1 MEAMTIIQADPN
13 HRDAA
18 GRLRHDDL
26 EMHRDTPFDDIA
38 HREDRVL
45 FIDGEDAVYGHLIL
59 EPGAGWLGEVDWS
72 TQQVVESW
80 PPATVGAR

>member
-1 MEAMTIIQADPN
+1 MEAMIIIQADLN

-18 GRLRHDDL
+18 GRLRLEDL
-26 EMHRDTPFDDIA
+26 EMHRGTPFDDIA

-45 FIDGEDAVYGHLIL
+45 FMDGEDAVYGRLIL
-59 EPGAGWLGEVDWS
+59 EPGVGWLGVVDWS